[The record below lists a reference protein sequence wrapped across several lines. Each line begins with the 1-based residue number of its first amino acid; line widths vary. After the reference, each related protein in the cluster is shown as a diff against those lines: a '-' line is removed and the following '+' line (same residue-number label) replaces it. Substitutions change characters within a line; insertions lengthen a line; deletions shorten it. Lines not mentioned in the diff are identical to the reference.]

1 MKKSVFFTQKSR
13 GFTMVELLT
22 VVLIIGLLASVALPQ
37 YRRSVY
43 RAEMMEGMSHGK
55 TIYDSALRY
64 KSVNGEAPTNF
75 NQLDVGFAGTNIN
88 GSSFTDGAFT
98 YILNATNVYIRN
110 DKAGYDLQMY
120 FPTVSDSGVSAPL
133 YCCPIAASATG
144 QWVCK
149 SASGGVEANG
159 CYEIK

>member
-1 MKKSVFFTQKSR
+1 MKKSVFFMHQSK

-64 KSVNGEAPTNF
+64 KSVNGDAPTDF
-75 NQLDVGFAGTNIN
+75 SQLDVGFAGTNIN

-98 YILNATNVYIRN
+98 YTLNSTNVNIRN
-110 DKAGYDLQMY
+110 TKADYYLQMT
-120 FPTVSDSGVSAPL
+120 FPTVSTSGVSAPI
-133 YCCPIAASATG
+133 YCCPISGSSTG

-149 SASGGVEANG
+149 SASGGVISG
-159 CYEIK
+159 SCYEIK